1 MSVTQPAHGKKLA
14 IDQIEK
20 ILGASHPDP
29 FSFLGLH
36 RADEGGEAGWIVR
49 SFRPHAQRMWVEVK
63 GGERV
68 EADRVHPDGFFEAR
82 LPFSRDRPG
91 YRLEWEFS
99 PSHRDGI
106 SADPYSFGPLLGEQD
121 VYFLAEGTHRRLYE
135 VLGAHPREFGG
146 VKGVM
151 FSIWAPNA
159 RRVSVVGDFN
169 DWDGR
174 IHPMRKRVEAGV
186 WELFLPDV
194 GLKAHYKFEV
204 FGADGC
210 LAVKSDPLAFYSQC
224 RSETASLVWD
234 WHGYEWGDGDWMAAR
249 AKADPYR
256 EAISIYEVHIE
267 SWARIPEEGDRPL
280 SYREL
285 ADRLVAHVKELGF
298 THIELLP
305 VTEYPFDGSWGY
317 QVTGYFAPTSRFGPP
332 DDFRYF
338 VDRCHQNGIG
348 VILDWVP
355 AHFPKDAHGLARFDG
370 TPLYEHMDP
379 REGEHRD
386 WGTLIF
392 NFGRNEVRNFLVA
405 SALFWLREY
414 HIDGLRV
421 DAVASMLYRDYS
433 RKSGE
438 WIPNRFGG
446 RENLEAIDFLRE
458 LNSICYGEVPGIA
471 MYAEE
476 STAFGGVS
484 RPVDAGGLGFGF
496 KWNMG
501 WMNDSLEYMSKNPIH
516 RRHHH
521 DNATFSML
529 YAYDENFVLVLSHDE
544 VVHGK
549 KSLLDKMPGDNWQ
562 KFANLRMFLAWMYA
576 HPGKKLLFQ
585 GTELAPFVEW
595 KADESL
601 PWHLARYPEHRGV
614 WRLLSDLNRL
624 YRDQGALHDFDH
636 ASDGFEWIDA
646 NDSSNSVFSFLRKGA
661 DGVLI
666 LVAVNATPVPRE
678 RHRLGVPEGGY
689 WQEVLNTDA
698 DLYAGSNMGNQGG
711 VQAAAVEFHG
721 RPWSVQVCLP
731 PLATVMFR
739 FTGS

>member
-1 MSVTQPAHGKKLA
+1 MSETQTTLGQTLA
-14 IDQIEK
+14 MDQIQK
-20 ILGASHPDP
+20 ILDASHPDP

-36 RADEGGEAGWIVR
+36 AARTSTGPAWVARAV
-49 SFRPHAQRMWVEVK
+49 RPHAQRLWVVV
-63 GGERV
+63 GEDRY
-68 EADRVHPDGFFEAR
+68 EADRVHPDGFFQAWIPGSEE
-82 LPFSRDRPG
+82 RPV

-99 PSHRDGI
+99 PSHQGSL

-121 VYFLAEGTHRRLYE
+121 VYFLAEGTHRRFYE
-135 VLGAHPREFGG
+135 VLGAHPRNVGG
-146 VKGVM
+146 IEGVM
-151 FSIWAPNA
+151 FAVWAPNA

-174 IHPMRKRVEAGV
+174 TYPMRKRIEAGV
-186 WELFLPDV
+186 WELFIPDV
-194 GLKAHYKFEV
+194 APKSHYKFEMI
-204 FGADGC
+204 GADGR
-210 LAVKSDPLAFYSQC
+210 LFVKSDPVAFYSQC

-234 WHGYEWGDGDWMAAR
+234 WHRYEWQDAAWMEKR
-249 AKADPYR
+249 AQADPYR
-256 EAISIYEVHIE
+256 EPVSVYEVHID
-267 SWARIPEEGDRPL
+267 SWARVPEDGDRPL

-285 ADRLVAHVKELGF
+285 ADRLVPHVQELGF
-298 THIELLP
+298 THIELMP

-338 VDRCHQNGIG
+338 IDRCHQAGIG

-405 SALFWLREY
+405 SALFWLKEY

-433 RKSGE
+433 RKSGD

-446 RENLEAIDFLRE
+446 RENLEAIDFIRE
-458 LNSICYGEVPGIA
+458 LNSICYAEAPGIL
-471 MYAEE
+471 MFAEE

-562 KFANLRMFLAWMYA
+562 KFANLRFFLAWMYA

-585 GTELAPFVEW
+585 GTELAPFTEW
-595 KADESL
+595 KANESL
-601 PWHLARYPEHRGV
+601 PWHLARYPEHRGI
-614 WRLLSDLNRL
+614 WKLLTDLNRL
-624 YRDQGALHDFDH
+624 YQSEPALYDFDH
-636 ASDGFEWIDA
+636 SSEGFEWIDA
-646 NDSSNSVFSFLRKGA
+646 NDAANSVFSFIRKGR
-661 DGVLI
+661 DGSMLLI
-666 LVAVNATPVPRE
+666 GINATPVPRE
-678 RHRLGVPEGGY
+678 RHRLGVPQGGF
-689 WQEVLNTDA
+689 WKEILNTDA
-698 DLYAGSNMGNQGG
+698 DLYAGTNMGNKGG
-711 VQAAAVEFHG
+711 VEASASESHG

-731 PLATVMFR
+731 PLATVIFR
-739 FTGS
+739 HLP

>member
-1 MSVTQPAHGKKLA
+1 MSETQTTLGQTLA
-14 IDQIEK
+14 MDQIQK
-20 ILGASHPDP
+20 ILDASHPDP

-36 RADEGGEAGWIVR
+36 AARTSTGAAWVARAV
-49 SFRPHAQRMWVEVK
+49 RPHAQRLWVVV
-63 GGERV
+63 GEDRY
-68 EADRVHPDGFFEAR
+68 EADRVHPDGFFQAW
-82 LPFSRDRPG
+82 LPASAERPV

-99 PSHRDGI
+99 PAHQGSL

-121 VYFLAEGTHRRLYE
+121 VYFLAEGTHRRFYE
-135 VLGAHPREFGG
+135 VLGAHPRNVGG
-146 VKGVM
+146 IEGVM
-151 FSIWAPNA
+151 FVVWAPNA

-174 IHPMRKRVEAGV
+174 TYPMRKRIEAGV
-186 WELFLPDV
+186 WELFIPDV
-194 GLKAHYKFEV
+194 APKSHYKFEMI
-204 FGADGC
+204 GADGR
-210 LAVKSDPLAFYSQC
+210 LFVKSDPVAFYSQC

-234 WHGYEWGDGDWMAAR
+234 WHRYDWQDAAWMEKR
-249 AKADPYR
+249 AQADPYR
-256 EAISIYEVHIE
+256 EPVSVYEVHID
-267 SWARIPEEGDRPL
+267 SWARVPEDGDRPL

-285 ADRLVAHVKELGF
+285 ADRLVPHVQELGF
-298 THIELLP
+298 THIELMP

-338 VDRCHQNGIG
+338 IDRCHQAGIG

-405 SALFWLREY
+405 SALFWLKEY

-433 RKSGE
+433 RKSGD

-458 LNSICYGEVPGIA
+458 LNSICYAEVPGIL
-471 MYAEE
+471 MFAEE

-562 KFANLRMFLAWMYA
+562 KFANLRFFLAWMYA

-585 GTELAPFVEW
+585 GTELAPFTEW
-595 KADESL
+595 KANESL
-601 PWHLARYPEHRGV
+601 PWHLARYPEHRGI
-614 WRLLSDLNRL
+614 WKLLTDLNRL
-624 YRDQGALHDFDH
+624 YQSEPALYDFDH
-636 ASDGFEWIDA
+636 SSEGFEWIDA
-646 NDSSNSVFSFLRKGA
+646 NDAANSVFSFIRKGR
-661 DGVLI
+661 DGSMLLI
-666 LVAVNATPVPRE
+666 GINATPVPRE
-678 RHRLGVPEGGY
+678 RHRLGVPQGGF
-689 WQEVLNTDA
+689 WKEILNTDA
-698 DLYAGSNMGNQGG
+698 DLYAGTNMGNKGG
-711 VQAAAVEFHG
+711 VEASASECHG

-731 PLATVMFR
+731 PLATVIFR
-739 FTGS
+739 HLP

>member
-1 MSVTQPAHGKKLA
+1 MSVTQPALGQTLA
-14 IDQIEK
+14 MDQIQK
-20 ILGASHPDP
+20 ILSASHPDP
-29 FSFLGLH
+29 FAFLGLH
-36 RADEGGEAGWIVR
+36 EAEEVGEAGWLVR
-49 SFRPHAQRMWVEVK
+49 SFRPHAQRMWVEVI
-63 GGERV
+63 GGERI
-68 EADRVHPDGFFEAR
+68 EADRIHPDGFFQAK
-82 LPFSRDRPG
+82 LPGSTDRPI

-99 PSHRDGI
+99 PSHHGCL

-146 VKGVM
+146 IKGVM
-151 FSIWAPNA
+151 FAVWAPNA

-174 IHPMRKRVEAGV
+174 INPMRKRVEAGI
-186 WELFLPDV
+186 WELFVPDV
-194 GLKAHYKFEV
+194 PLKSHYKFEV
-204 FGADGC
+204 FGADGR
-210 LAVKSDPLAFYSQC
+210 LSVKSDPLAFFSQC

-234 WHGYEWGDGDWMAAR
+234 WHGYQWQDQQWMEAR
-249 AKADPYR
+249 AKWDPYR
-256 EAISIYEVHIE
+256 SPISIYEVHVE
-267 SWARIPEEGDRPL
+267 SWARIPEDGDRPL

-285 ADRLVAHVKELGF
+285 ADRLVAHVKDLGF

-405 SALFWLREY
+405 SALFWLKEY

-458 LNSICYGEVPGIA
+458 LNSICYGEVPGIV

-484 RPVDAGGLGFGF
+484 RPVDTGGLGFGF

-601 PWHLARYPEHRGV
+601 PWHLAQYPEHRGV
-614 WRLLSDLNRL
+614 WRLLTDLNRL
-624 YRDQGALHDFDH
+624 YREQGALHEFDH
-636 ASDGFEWIDA
+636 SSEGFEWIDA
-646 NDSSNSVFSFLRKGA
+646 NDSSNSVFSFLRKGE
-661 DGVLI
+661 DGAMILI
-666 LVAVNATPVPRE
+666 AVNATPVPRE

-689 WQEVLNTDA
+689 WQEILNTDA
-698 DLYAGSNMGNQGG
+698 ELYAGSNLGNQGG

-731 PLATVMFR
+731 PLATVLFR
-739 FTGS
+739 CIG